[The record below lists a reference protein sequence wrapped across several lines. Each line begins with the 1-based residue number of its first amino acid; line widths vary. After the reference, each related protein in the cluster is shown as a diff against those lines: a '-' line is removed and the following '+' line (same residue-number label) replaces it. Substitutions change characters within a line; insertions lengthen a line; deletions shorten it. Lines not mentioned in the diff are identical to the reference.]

1 MITDKSRDYYI
12 GASDTHFVMMNFDT
26 KTFQRWWQTKIGAEV
41 MEIESVYTIAGNIY
55 EQRILDEIFVPYR
68 NEQFIVGQ
76 LRVNLDGRTDQEVV
90 EVKTSKKPYTKV
102 RTDHWQQT
110 QVEMF
115 ASCMTKARL
124 VAYEMEEADYF
135 STWMA
140 EQTIRDIDLDRLK
153 TFTIEYDEEWILNEY
168 MPRFNYLTFC
178 FNDEIVPSNDG
189 FNEWKGVTNG

>member
-26 KTFQRWWQTKIGAEV
+26 KTFQRWWQVKIGADEN
-41 MEIESVYTIAGNIY
+41 EIESVYTIAGNIY

-102 RTDHWQQT
+102 KTDHWQQT

-115 ASCMTKARL
+115 ATCLTKARL
-124 VAYEMEEADYF
+124 VAYEMEEADY
-135 STWMA
+135 
-140 EQTIRDIDLDRLK
+140 EYIRDIDLDRLK
-153 TFTIEYDEEWILNEY
+153 TFTIEYDEDWVLNEY

-178 FNDEIVPSNDG
+178 FNDEITPSNDG
-189 FNEWKGVTNG
+189 FEEWKGVTNGTA

>member
-1 MITDKSRDYYI
+1 MIADKSRDYYI
-12 GASDTHFVMMNFDT
+12 GASDTHFVMMSFDT
-26 KTFQRWWQTKIGAEV
+26 KTFQRWWLTKIGAEV
-41 MEIESVYTIAGNIY
+41 NEIESVYTIAGNIY

-115 ASCMTKARL
+115 ATCLPRARL
-124 VAYEMEEADYF
+124 VAYEMEEADY
-135 STWMA
+135 
-140 EQTIRDIDLDRLK
+140 EYIREIDLDRLK
-153 TFTIEYDEEWILNEY
+153 TFTIEYDEEWVLNEY

-178 FNDEIVPSNDG
+178 FNTDIVPSNDG
-189 FNEWKGVTNG
+189 FKEWKGVTNG

>member
-1 MITDKSRDYYI
+1 MISDKSRDYYI

-115 ASCMTKARL
+115 ASCMSRARL
-124 VAYEMEEADYF
+124 VAYEMEEADY
-135 STWMA
+135 
-140 EQTIRDIDLDRLK
+140 EYIRDIDLDRLK
-153 TFTIEYDEEWILNEY
+153 TFTIEYDEEWVLNEY

-178 FNDEIVPSNDG
+178 FNEEVTPSNDG
-189 FNEWKGVTNG
+189 FKEWKGVTIGRN

>member
-26 KTFQRWWQTKIGAEV
+26 KTFQRWWQVKIGADEN
-41 MEIESVYTIAGNIY
+41 EIESVYTIAGNIY

-124 VAYEMEEADYF
+124 VAYEMEEADY
-135 STWMA
+135 
-140 EQTIRDIDLDRLK
+140 EYIRDIDLDRLK
-153 TFTIEYDEEWILNEY
+153 TFTIEYDEDWVLNEY

-178 FNDEIVPSNDG
+178 FNEEVAPSNDG
-189 FNEWKGVTNG
+189 FNEWKGVMNGY

>member
-26 KTFQRWWQTKIGAEV
+26 KTFQRWWQVKIGADEN
-41 MEIESVYTIAGNIY
+41 EIESVYTIAGNIY

-124 VAYEMEEADYF
+124 VAYEMEEADY
-135 STWMA
+135 
-140 EQTIRDIDLDRLK
+140 EYIRDIDLDRLK
-153 TFTIEYDEEWILNEY
+153 TFTIEYDEDWVLNEY

-178 FNDEIVPSNDG
+178 FNEEVAPSNDG
-189 FNEWKGVTNG
+189 FKEWKGVMNGY

>member
-102 RTDHWQQT
+102 KTDHWQQT

-115 ASCMTKARL
+115 ATCMNKARL
-124 VAYEMEEADYF
+124 VVYEMEEADY
-135 STWMA
+135 
-140 EQTIRDIDLDRLK
+140 EYIRDIDLDRMK
-153 TFTIEYDEEWILNEY
+153 TFPI
-168 MPRFNYLTFC
+168 
-178 FNDEIVPSNDG
+178 
-189 FNEWKGVTNG
+189 

>member
-1 MITDKSRDYYI
+1 MISDKSRDYYI

-26 KTFQRWWQTKIGAEV
+26 KTFQRWWQTKIGADV

-90 EVKTSKKPYTKV
+90 EVKTSKKSYTKV

-115 ASCMTKARL
+115 ATCMTKARL
-124 VAYEMEEADYF
+124 VAYEMEEADY
-135 STWMA
+135 
-140 EQTIRDIDLDRLK
+140 EYIRDIDLDRLK
-153 TFTIEYDEEWILNEY
+153 TFPIEYDEDWVLNEY

-178 FNDEIVPSNDG
+178 FKEEVTPSNDG
-189 FNEWKGVTNG
+189 FNEWKGVTIGRN

>member
-1 MITDKSRDYYI
+1 MIADKSRDYYI
-12 GASDTHFVMMNFDT
+12 GASDTHFVMMSFDT

-55 EQRILDEIFVPYR
+55 EQRILNEIFVPYR

-124 VAYEMEEADYF
+124 VAYEMEEADY
-135 STWMA
+135 
-140 EQTIRDIDLDRLK
+140 EYVREIDLNRLK
-153 TFTIEYDEEWILNEY
+153 TFSIEYNEAWITNEY
-168 MPRFNYLTFC
+168 LPRFNYLTWC

-189 FNEWKGVTNG
+189 FEEWKGVMNGH

>member
-41 MEIESVYTIAGNIY
+41 NEIESVYTIAGNIY
-55 EQRILDEIFVPYR
+55 EQRILNEIFVPYR

-115 ASCMTKARL
+115 ASCLTKARL
-124 VAYEMEEADYF
+124 VAYEMEEADY
-135 STWMA
+135 
-140 EQTIRDIDLDRLK
+140 EYIRDIDLDRLK
-153 TFTIEYDEEWILNEY
+153 TFTIEYDEDWVLNVY

-178 FNDEIVPSNDG
+178 FNDEITPSSDG
-189 FNEWKGVTNG
+189 FNEWKGVMNGY